1 MTQIIGNEPLQ
12 QVFSSLIKE
21 GRLHHCYLFEGP
33 KGVGKATLATKIIKR
48 VNCMSSELSEDSLEA
63 CQKCWSCQMIDI
75 QEHPDVLTV
84 GLDPERTAPIISVRQ
99 ARDIISKVELPPFR
113 APKRFVVIDPA
124 DAMKDEASNA
134 LLKTFEEPP
143 DQTHFI
149 LITESAH
156 RLLPTI
162 RSRSQRVRFQPCSET
177 ELMKWLDTQGCTET
191 QLTAR
196 LAAGCPGKSKELM
209 SGALND
215 WMMVRS
221 ELVEVLQ
228 ESAEYR
234 FRYAQGLTRGNRE
247 KWLPYYMLCLD
258 VLQSLCRD
266 ALCILSGRADEII
279 NLDIQ
284 SFILRWS
291 ERISME
297 RTYFLYS
304 EVERLRR
311 DLEIYIN
318 SRLLLDELLSLFSD
332 AWRGYAY

>member
-1 MTQIIGNEPLQ
+1 MAQLIGNEALQ
-12 QVFSSLIKE
+12 QVYSSLISE

-33 KGVGKATLATKIIKR
+33 RGVGKATFAIKIIKR
-48 VNCMSSELSEDSLEA
+48 INCMSSDLAAESLEA
-63 CQKCWSCQMIDI
+63 CQNCWSCQMIDI
-75 QEHPDVLTV
+75 GEHPDVSFV

-99 ARDIISKVELPPFR
+99 ARDIMTRIELPPFR
-113 APKRFVVIDPA
+113 AAKRFVVIDPA
-124 DAMKDEASNA
+124 DAMREEASNA

-143 DQTHFI
+143 EQTHFI

-162 RSRSQRVRFQPCSET
+162 RSRSQRVRFQPCSE
-177 ELMKWLDTQGCTET
+177 EQLIDWLRTQGCEDVK
-191 QLTAR
+191 LTAR
-196 LAAGCPGKSKELM
+196 LAAGCPGKAKALM
-209 SGALND
+209 NGGLND
-215 WMMVRS
+215 WMMVRT
-221 ELVEVLQ
+221 ELVDVLQ

-234 FRYAQGLTRGNRE
+234 FKYSQGLTRGNRD
-247 KWLPYYMLCLD
+247 KWLPLYMLCLD

-266 ALCILSGRADEII
+266 ALCVLSGRPNDLI
-279 NLDIQ
+279 NIDLQ
-284 SFILRWS
+284 RFMLKWG
-291 ERISME
+291 ERITME

-311 DLEIYIN
+311 DLDIYIN